1 MEYELIPYGTSF
13 HPMVVKPLAVPDSF
27 TLFTLAIQLRS
38 QMIG

>member
-13 HPMVVKPLAVPDSF
+13 HSMAGKSLAVPDSF

-38 QMIG
+38 QVIG

>member
-13 HPMVVKPLAVPDSF
+13 HPIVGKSLAVLDSF